1 MRVTALRPDK
11 RAPGCLV
18 IELDGA
24 RFASL
29 PEEQVQAL
37 ELVPDGEV
45 DNERLQ
51 RLTYLADV
59 ESSYRV
65 AVRMLAA
72 RPRAVYEVLRR
83 LRERGHNPSA
93 AAEAVGRLE
102 TKGVLDD
109 EEFARHFARVRS
121 ARGHGPS
128 RLLTD
133 LLVRGVERR
142 LAERAIDEVLDAEG
156 VDPNAQARALAEK
169 RAGQLGKLP
178 VEVKRRRLL
187 AYLDRRGFRGGD
199 VLEIVTELVRE
210 PEAEEEEMR
219 GLLRGI
225 DTSVPRDEDRE

>member
-210 PEAEEEEMR
+210 PEAEEEEVR

>member
-59 ESSYRV
+59 ERSYRV

-133 LLVRGVERR
+133 LLARGVERR

>member
-1 MRVTALRPDK
+1 LRP
-11 RAPGCLV
+11 
-18 IELDGA
+18 
-24 RFASL
+24 SL

-51 RLTYLADV
+51 RLTYLSDV

-72 RPRAVYEVLRR
+72 RPRAVNEVLRR

-102 TKGVLDD
+102 AKGVLDD

-133 LLVRGVERR
+133 LLTRGVERR
-142 LAERAIDEVLDAEG
+142 LAERAIEEVLDAEG
-156 VDPNAQARALAEK
+156 VDPNVQARALAEK

-178 VEVKRRRLL
+178 TEVKRRRLL

-199 VLEIVTELVRE
+199 VLEIVTELVRGDADDIAPFE
-210 PEAEEEEMR
+210 ERDAERSMDSETVIEDLRR
-219 GLLRGI
+219 GEL
-225 DTSVPRDEDRE
+225 